1 MRARKRK
8 GKAKTNGE
16 SGQAMSEYIVVTIA
30 LTLAL
35 IAATNAVSLLI
46 AHHDRA
52 SVAMQLPL

>member
-1 MRARKRK
+1 MRARKHKR
-8 GKAKTNGE
+8 KAKANGE

-35 IAATNAVSLLI
+35 IAAINAVSVLI
-46 AHHDRA
+46 DHHDRA